1 MFKINFNLHFF
12 GGELEAS
19 HEVIK
24 NIPNFVTLE
33 RDAEKDYN
41 GSRGNLIDYTEAY
54 TATAEKPFSIIVK
67 EIIDFGKRDGNEYT
81 LTAEEVEIVKNYFND
96 SFWDDGDA
104 VDGIDW
110 YGLAKE
116 LNIELDDAQSSVG
129 FNNPIAFTSEPNRK
143 DYLFFR
149 KLKDNTKCLMVNG
162 EGDIDIVDTN
172 DYDIYFP

>member
-1 MFKINFNLHFF
+1 M
-12 GGELEAS
+12 
-19 HEVIK
+19 
-24 NIPNFVTLE
+24 
-33 RDAEKDYN
+33 
-41 GSRGNLIDYTEAY
+41 
-54 TATAEKPFSIIVK
+54 
-67 EIIDFGKRDGNEYT
+67 
-81 LTAEEVEIVKNYFND
+81 KNYFND